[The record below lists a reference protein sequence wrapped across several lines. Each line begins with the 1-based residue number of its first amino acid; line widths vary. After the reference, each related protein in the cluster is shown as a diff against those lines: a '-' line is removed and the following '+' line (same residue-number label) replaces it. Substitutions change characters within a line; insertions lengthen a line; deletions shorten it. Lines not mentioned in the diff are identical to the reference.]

1 MKINNS
7 KLLNYLFFIVTVVI
21 LFYVSKWFIEDLD
34 FSKVLDSL
42 KNLNYFQVILL
53 IHSSI
58 FNIWIFQYPYLVTT
72 KGLKY
77 FQAFKVRN
85 ASFAISN
92 CVPAGGTI
100 GLAAQYAM
108 LKSFGISNQGISI
121 TVGIASVWNG
131 LISYLMPILGL
142 ISLSIS
148 TSLTPGLLNSTILG
162 SFILVSALIFLYLIF
177 KSETI
182 SIKTGKAFDFLMKP
196 LSRLFNKNLNFSE
209 ILLNFR
215 DQVIITVKEKWI
227 LITASNLLVQ
237 FSMFFIFWA
246 SCFSVGIELS
256 VFILF
261 AAFCFGRFGTVIPF
275 TPGGV
280 GTTDVI
286 MVSTLILY
294 GANEVQSFVAVLL
307 WRTFY
312 YFPQVLLGL
321 FSYFQWQ
328 LTRSK

>member
-1 MKINNS
+1 MKINKS
-7 KLLNYLFFIVTVVI
+7 KILNYLFFTVTIVI
-21 LFYVSKWFIEDLD
+21 LFYVSKWFIDDLD
-34 FSKVLDSL
+34 FNKVLDSV
-42 KNLNYFQVILL
+42 KKLNYFQIILL
-53 IHSSI
+53 ILTSI

-142 ISLSIS
+142 LALSIS

-162 SFILVSALIFLYLIF
+162 SFILIFALIFLYLTF
-177 KSETI
+177 KYETI
-182 SIKTGKAFDFLMKP
+182 AIKIGRAFDFLMKP
-196 LSRLFNKNLNFSE
+196 ISRFFNGNLNFSE

-215 DQVIITVKEKWI
+215 DQVISTVKDKWL

-237 FSMFFIFWA
+237 FSMFLIFWA

-312 YFPQVLLGL
+312 YLPQVLLGVI
-321 FSYFQWQ
+321 SYFQWQ

>member
-1 MKINNS
+1 LKLNKS
-7 KLLNYLFFIVTVVI
+7 KLLNYLLFGGALVI
-21 LFYVSKWFIEDLD
+21 LYYVFKWFVNDID
-34 FSKVLDSL
+34 FKEVLTSL
-42 KNLNYFQVILL
+42 NNLTFFQLMLL
-53 IHSSI
+53 IITAI
-58 FNIWIFQYPYLVTT
+58 FNIFVFQYPYLVTT

-108 LKSFGISNQGISI
+108 LKSFGISNQSIST

-131 LISYLMPILGL
+131 LISYLMPIFGL

-148 TSLTPGLLNSTILG
+148 TTLSPGLVNSTFFG
-162 SFILVSALIFLYLIF
+162 TLVLVFAIVFLISIF
-177 KSETI
+177 KSEVITFKI
-182 SIKTGKAFDFLMKP
+182 GKFVDYLLKP
-196 LSRLFNKNLNFSE
+196 LNRFFKSNLNFSNA
-209 ILLNFR
+209 LTNFR
-215 DQVIITVKEKWI
+215 SQVKETVKEKW
-227 LITASNLLVQ
+227 LQITGSNLLVQ

-246 SCFSVGIELS
+246 SCYSVGIELS
-256 VFILF
+256 IFILF
-261 AAFCFGRFGTVIPF
+261 ASFCFGRFGTVIPF

-294 GANEVQSFVAVLL
+294 GANEVQAFVAVLL

-312 YFPQVLLGL
+312 YLPQVFLGVI
-321 FSYFQWQ
+321 SYLQWQ
-328 LTRSK
+328 LSRTK

>member
-1 MKINNS
+1 MKINKS
-7 KLLNYLFFIVTVVI
+7 KLLNYLFFIVTIVI

-53 IHSSI
+53 ILSSI

>member
-1 MKINNS
+1 MKINKS
-7 KLLNYLFFIVTVVI
+7 KLLNYLLFGGALVI
-21 LFYVSKWFIEDLD
+21 LYYVFKWFVNDID
-34 FSKVLDSL
+34 FKEVLTSL
-42 KNLNYFQVILL
+42 NNLTFFQLMLL
-53 IHSSI
+53 IITAI
-58 FNIWIFQYPYLVTT
+58 FNIFVFQYPYLVTT

-108 LKSFGISNQGISI
+108 LKSFGISNQSIST

-131 LISYLMPILGL
+131 LISYLMPIFGL

-148 TSLTPGLLNSTILG
+148 TTLSPGLVNSTFFG
-162 SFILVSALIFLYLIF
+162 TLVLVFAIVFLISIF
-177 KSETI
+177 KSEVITFKI
-182 SIKTGKAFDFLMKP
+182 GKFVDYLLKP
-196 LSRLFNKNLNFSE
+196 LNRFFKSNLNFSNA
-209 ILLNFR
+209 LTNFR
-215 DQVIITVKEKWI
+215 SQVKETVKEKW
-227 LITASNLLVQ
+227 LQITGSNLLVQ

-246 SCFSVGIELS
+246 SCYSVGIELS
-256 VFILF
+256 IFILF
-261 AAFCFGRFGTVIPF
+261 ASFCFGRFGTVIPF

-294 GANEVQSFVAVLL
+294 GANEVQAFVAVLL

-312 YFPQVLLGL
+312 YLPQVFLGVI
-321 FSYFQWQ
+321 SYLQWQ
-328 LTRSK
+328 LSRTK

>member
-53 IHSSI
+53 ILSSI

>member
-1 MKINNS
+1 LKINKS
-7 KLLNYLFFIVTVVI
+7 KLINYLLFGGALVI
-21 LFYVSKWFIEDLD
+21 LYYVFKWFVNDID
-34 FSKVLDSL
+34 FKEVLTSL
-42 KNLNYFQVILL
+42 NNLTFFQLMLL
-53 IHSSI
+53 II
-58 FNIWIFQYPYLVTT
+58 TAICNILVFQYPYLVTT

-108 LKSFGISNQGISI
+108 LKSFGISNQSIST

-131 LISYLMPILGL
+131 LISYLMPIFGL

-148 TSLTPGLLNSTILG
+148 TTLSPGLVNSTFLG
-162 SFILVSALIFLYLIF
+162 TLVLVFAIVFLISIF
-177 KSETI
+177 KSEVITFKI
-182 SIKTGKAFDFLMKP
+182 GKFIDYLLKP
-196 LSRLFNKNLNFSE
+196 LNRFFKSNLNFSNA
-209 ILLNFR
+209 LTNFR
-215 DQVIITVKEKWI
+215 SQVKETVKEKW
-227 LITASNLLVQ
+227 LQITGSNLLVQ

-246 SCFSVGIELS
+246 SCYSVGIELS
-256 VFILF
+256 IFILF
-261 AAFCFGRFGTVIPF
+261 ASFCFGRFGTVIPF

-294 GANEVQSFVAVLL
+294 GANEVQAFVAVLL

-312 YFPQVLLGL
+312 YLPQVFLGVI
-321 FSYFQWQ
+321 SYLQWQ
-328 LTRSK
+328 LSRTK

>member
-1 MKINNS
+1 MKINKS
-7 KLLNYLFFIVTVVI
+7 KLLNYLFLIATLVI
-21 LFYVSKWFIEDLD
+21 LFYVSKWFINDLD
-34 FSKVLDSL
+34 LNKVKDSI
-42 KNLNYFQVILL
+42 KKLNYIQLMILIL
-53 IHSSI
+53 TAI

-108 LKSFGISNQGISI
+108 LKSFGISNQAIST

-131 LISYLMPILGL
+131 LISYLMPALGL
-142 ISLSIS
+142 VSLSIS
-148 TSLTPGLLNSTILG
+148 TTLTPGLLNSTILG
-162 SFILVSALIFLYLIF
+162 SIILIFAIILLYLLF
-177 KSETI
+177 KSDAI
-182 SIKTGKAFDFLMKP
+182 SKKIGSAFDFLLKP
-196 LSRLFNKNLNFSE
+196 INRFFNKKLNFSE
-209 ILLNFR
+209 ILFNFR
-215 DQVIITVKEKWI
+215 GQVINTVKEKW
-227 LITASNLLVQ
+227 LQITISNLLVQ

-256 VFILF
+256 TFVLF

-312 YFPQVLLGL
+312 YLPQVIIGVI
-321 FSYFQWQ
+321 SYFQWQ
-328 LTRSK
+328 LTRNR

>member
-1 MKINNS
+1 MKINKS
-7 KLLNYLFFIVTVVI
+7 KLLNYLLFGGALVI
-21 LFYVSKWFIEDLD
+21 LFYVFKWFVNDID
-34 FSKVLDSL
+34 FKEVLRSL
-42 KNLNYFQVILL
+42 NNLTFFQLMLL
-53 IHSSI
+53 IITAI
-58 FNIWIFQYPYLVTT
+58 FNILVFQYPYLVTT
-72 KGLKY
+72 KSLKY

-108 LKSFGISNQGISI
+108 LKSFGISNQSIST

-131 LISYLMPILGL
+131 LISYLMPIFGL

-148 TSLTPGLLNSTILG
+148 TTLSPGLVNSTFLG
-162 SFILVSALIFLYLIF
+162 TLVLVFAIVFLISIF
-177 KSETI
+177 KSEVITFKI
-182 SIKTGKAFDFLMKP
+182 GKFVDYLLKP
-196 LSRLFNKNLNFSE
+196 LNRFFKSNLNFSNA
-209 ILLNFR
+209 LTNFR
-215 DQVIITVKEKWI
+215 SQVKETVKEKW
-227 LITASNLLVQ
+227 LQITGSNLLVQ

-246 SCFSVGIELS
+246 SCYSVGIELS
-256 VFILF
+256 IFILF
-261 AAFCFGRFGTVIPF
+261 ASFCFGRFGTVIPF

-294 GANEVQSFVAVLL
+294 GANEVQAFVAVLL

-312 YFPQVLLGL
+312 YLPQVFLGVI
-321 FSYFQWQ
+321 SYLQWQ
-328 LTRSK
+328 LSRTK

>member
-1 MKINNS
+1 MKINKS
-7 KLLNYLFFIVTVVI
+7 KLLNYLLFGGALVI
-21 LFYVSKWFIEDLD
+21 LYYVFKWFVNDID
-34 FSKVLDSL
+34 FKEVLTSL
-42 KNLNYFQVILL
+42 NNLTFFQLMLL
-53 IHSSI
+53 IITAI
-58 FNIWIFQYPYLVTT
+58 FNIFVFQYPYLVTT

-108 LKSFGISNQGISI
+108 LKSFGISNQSIST

-131 LISYLMPILGL
+131 LISYLMPIFGL

-148 TSLTPGLLNSTILG
+148 TTLSPGLVNSTFLG
-162 SFILVSALIFLYLIF
+162 TLVLVFAIVFLISIF
-177 KSETI
+177 KSEVITFKI
-182 SIKTGKAFDFLMKP
+182 GKFVDYLLKP
-196 LSRLFNKNLNFSE
+196 LNRFFKSNLNFSNA
-209 ILLNFR
+209 LTNFR
-215 DQVIITVKEKWI
+215 SQVKETVKEKW
-227 LITASNLLVQ
+227 LQITGSNLLVQ

-246 SCFSVGIELS
+246 SCYSVGIELS
-256 VFILF
+256 IFILF
-261 AAFCFGRFGTVIPF
+261 ASFCFGRFGTVIPF

-294 GANEVQSFVAVLL
+294 GANEVQAFVAVLL

-312 YFPQVLLGL
+312 YLPQVFLGVI
-321 FSYFQWQ
+321 SYLQWQ
-328 LTRSK
+328 LSRTK

>member
-1 MKINNS
+1 MKINKS
-7 KLLNYLFFIVTVVI
+7 KLLNYLLFGGALAILYYVFNWFVNDIDFNEVLTSLYNLTFFQLT
-21 LFYVSKWFIEDLD
+21 
-34 FSKVLDSL
+34 
-42 KNLNYFQVILL
+42 LL
-53 IHSSI
+53 IITAI
-58 FNIWIFQYPYLVTT
+58 FNILIFQYPYLVTT

-108 LKSFGISNQGISI
+108 LKSFGISNQSIST

-131 LISYLMPILGL
+131 LISYLMPIFGL
-142 ISLSIS
+142 ISLSMS
-148 TSLTPGLLNSTILG
+148 TSLTPGLINSTFLG
-162 SFILVSALIFLYLIF
+162 TLVLVFAIVFLILIF
-177 KSETI
+177 KSEVI
-182 SIKTGKAFDFLMKP
+182 SFKIGNLIDYLLKP
-196 LSRLFNKNLNFSE
+196 LNRFFKSSLNFSNA
-209 ILLNFR
+209 LTNFR
-215 DQVIITVKEKWI
+215 SQVKETVKEKWVQ
-227 LITASNLLVQ
+227 ITSSNLLVQ

-246 SCFSVGIELS
+246 SCYSVDIELS
-256 VFILF
+256 IFILF

-294 GANEVQSFVAVLL
+294 GANEVQAFVAVVL

-312 YFPQVLLGL
+312 YLPQVFLGVI
-321 FSYFQWQ
+321 SYLYWQ
-328 LTRSK
+328 LSRTK

>member
-1 MKINNS
+1 MKINKS
-7 KLLNYLFFIVTVVI
+7 KLLNYLFFIVTIVI

-53 IHSSI
+53 ILSSI

-321 FSYFQWQ
+321 ISYFQWQ

>member
-1 MKINNS
+1 MKINKS
-7 KLLNYLFFIVTVVI
+7 KLLNYLLFGGALVI
-21 LFYVSKWFIEDLD
+21 LYYVFKWFVNDID
-34 FSKVLDSL
+34 FKEVLTSL
-42 KNLNYFQVILL
+42 NNLTFFQLMLL
-53 IHSSI
+53 IITAI
-58 FNIWIFQYPYLVTT
+58 FNILVFQYPYLVTT

-108 LKSFGISNQGISI
+108 LKSFGISNQSIST

-131 LISYLMPILGL
+131 LISYLMPIFGL

-148 TSLTPGLLNSTILG
+148 TTLSPGLVNSTFLG
-162 SFILVSALIFLYLIF
+162 TLVLVFAIVFLISIF
-177 KSETI
+177 KSEVITFKI
-182 SIKTGKAFDFLMKP
+182 GKFVDYLLKP
-196 LSRLFNKNLNFSE
+196 LNRFFKSNLDFSKA
-209 ILLNFR
+209 LTNFR
-215 DQVIITVKEKWI
+215 SQVKETVKEKW
-227 LITASNLLVQ
+227 LQITGSNLLVQ

-246 SCFSVGIELS
+246 SCYCVDIELS
-256 VFILF
+256 IFILF

-294 GANEVQSFVAVLL
+294 GANEVQAFVAVLL

-312 YFPQVLLGL
+312 YLPQVFLGVI
-321 FSYFQWQ
+321 SYLQWQ
-328 LTRSK
+328 LSRTK

>member
-1 MKINNS
+1 MKINKS
-7 KLLNYLFFIVTVVI
+7 KIFNYISFIVALVI
-21 LFYVSKWFIEDLD
+21 LYFVFNWFIDDLD
-34 FSKVLDSL
+34 FNEIITSL
-42 KNLNYFQVILL
+42 NNLSILQLILL
-53 IHSSI
+53 ILSAI

-77 FQAFKVRN
+77 SQAFKVRN

-92 CVPAGGTI
+92 CIPAGGTV

-108 LKSFGISNQGISI
+108 LKSFGVSNQGIST

-131 LISYLMPILGL
+131 LISYFMPVLGL
-142 ISLSIS
+142 ISLSFS
-148 TSLTPGLLNSTILG
+148 TAPTPGLISSTALG
-162 SFILVSALIFLYLIF
+162 TVVLIFTIIILFLLF
-177 KSETI
+177 KSESL
-182 SIKTGKAFDFLMKP
+182 SIKTARILDFLIKPIGQIMK
-196 LSRLFNKNLNFSE
+196 RKWNFSN
-209 ILLNFR
+209 IFNDFR
-215 DQVIITVKEKWI
+215 KLVITTVKEKW
-227 LITASNLLVQ
+227 LQITFSNLLVQ

-246 SCFSVGIELS
+246 SCFAVNIELS

-294 GANEVQSFVAVLL
+294 GASEISAFTAVLI

-312 YFPQVLLGL
+312 YLPQVLLGV

-328 LTRSK
+328 LSRSK

>member
-1 MKINNS
+1 MKINKS
-7 KLLNYLFFIVTVVI
+7 KLLNYLFFIVTIVI

-53 IHSSI
+53 ILSSI

-312 YFPQVLLGL
+312 YLPQVLLGL